1 MKIENL
7 AKEAFEGV
15 IVVQHEV
22 QDLGKQTIVTMKEN
36 QHFEM
41 DKID

>member
-7 AKEAFEGV
+7 GKEAFEGV

-22 QDLGKQTIVTMKEN
+22 QDLGKQTIVTNDNERESA
-36 QHFEM
+36 F
-41 DKID
+41 

>member
-22 QDLGKQTIVTMKEN
+22 QDLGKQTIVTNDNERESA
-36 QHFEM
+36 F
-41 DKID
+41 

>member
-7 AKEAFEGV
+7 GKEASEGV

-22 QDLGKQTIVTMKEN
+22 QDLGKQTIVTNDNERESA
-36 QHFEM
+36 F
-41 DKID
+41 